1 MKPENISIDK
11 GDKKMTRLDYDAAA
25 AVQYV
30 DTRDKEDF
38 QKAYLPGAVN
48 LNLANFETYGP
59 SLLDKDQPLVLIL
72 EKEDEKLVQAY
83 QEKSEGGEL
92 PSIKGWIP
100 ASDLPEDQLQKME
113 SISVEDFMEK
123 EGDYLLLDVRTS
135 QEITRPAP
143 EKNLQSIPLQE
154 LAERY
159 TELDAGL
166 PVYTLCGSGTR
177 ATAAGS
183 FLVDKGYQPVV
194 IQGGMGAVEE
204 YQNNR

>member
-1 MKPENISIDK
+1 M
-11 GDKKMTRLDYDAAA
+11 MTRLDYDAEADI
-25 AVQYV
+25 QYV

-38 QKAYLPGAVN
+38 QKSYLKGALN

-59 SLLDKDQPLVLIL
+59 SLLDQDRPLVLIL
-72 EKEDEKLVQAY
+72 EKEDEELAQDY
-83 QEKSEGGEL
+83 QEKSEDGDL
-92 PSIKGWIP
+92 PSLEGWIP
-100 ASDLPEDQLQKME
+100 VSDLPEDQLQKME

-123 EGDYLLLDVRTS
+123 EGDYILLDVRTP

-143 EKNLQSIPLQE
+143 EKNLQLIPLQE
-154 LAERY
+154 LAERCQ
-159 TELDAGL
+159 ELDAGL

-183 FLVDKGYQPVV
+183 FLAGKGYQPVV
-194 IQGGMGAVEE
+194 ITGGMGAVEE

>member
-1 MKPENISIDK
+1 M
-11 GDKKMTRLDYDAAA
+11 MTRFDYDAAA
-25 AVQYV
+25 DVQYV

-38 QKAYLPGAVN
+38 QKSYLKGALN

-59 SLLDKDQPLVLIL
+59 FLLDQDQPLVLIL
-72 EKEDEKLVQAY
+72 EKEDEELAQDY
-83 QEKSEGGEL
+83 QEKSEDGDL
-92 PSIKGWIP
+92 PSLEGWIP
-100 ASDLPEDQLQKME
+100 ASDLPEDQLEKME
-113 SISVEDFMEK
+113 SISVEDFMK
-123 EGDYLLLDVRTS
+123 QEGDYILLDVRTP

-143 EKNLQSIPLQE
+143 EKNLQLIPLQE

-159 TELDAGL
+159 MELDAGL

-194 IQGGMGAVEE
+194 ITGGMGAVEE

>member
-1 MKPENISIDK
+1 MLFRSK
-11 GDKKMTRLDYDAAA
+11 
-25 AVQYV
+25 
-30 DTRDKEDF
+30 
-38 QKAYLPGAVN
+38 
-48 LNLANFETYGP
+48 
-59 SLLDKDQPLVLIL
+59 LLILFL
-72 EKEDEKLVQAY
+72 EKEDEELAQDY
-83 QEKSEGGEL
+83 QEKSEDGDL
-92 PSIKGWIP
+92 PSLEGWIP
-100 ASDLPEDQLQKME
+100 VSDLPEDQLQKME

-123 EGDYLLLDVRTS
+123 EGDYILLDVRTP

-159 TELDAGL
+159 MELDAGL

-194 IQGGMGAVEE
+194 ITGGMGAVEE

>member
-1 MKPENISIDK
+1 
-11 GDKKMTRLDYDAAA
+11 MTRFDYDAAA
-25 AVQYV
+25 DVQYV

-38 QKAYLPGAVN
+38 QKSYLKGALN

-59 SLLDKDQPLVLIL
+59 FLLDQDQPLVLIL
-72 EKEDEKLVQAY
+72 EKEDEELAQDY
-83 QEKSEGGEL
+83 QEKSEGGDL
-92 PSIKGWIP
+92 PSFEGWLP
-100 ASDLPEDQLQKME
+100 VSDLPEDQLQKME

-123 EGDYLLLDVRTS
+123 EGDYILLDVRTS

-159 TELDAGL
+159 MELDAG
-166 PVYTLCGSGTR
+166 LCGSGTR

-194 IQGGMGAVEE
+194 ITGGMGAVEE